1 MTTMEDAM
9 SAMAEGFRLVRAS
22 ERLGALI
29 RPMEAQLEMI
39 DEIIEVAPELGPE
52 MSALCARL
60 SESLDHLTA
69 AAVVLDEKV
78 KLI

>member
-1 MTTMEDAM
+1 
-9 SAMAEGFRLVRAS
+9 
-22 ERLGALI
+22 
-29 RPMEAQLEMI
+29 
-39 DEIIEVAPELGPE
+39 

-60 SESLDHLTA
+60 SESLDHLKA